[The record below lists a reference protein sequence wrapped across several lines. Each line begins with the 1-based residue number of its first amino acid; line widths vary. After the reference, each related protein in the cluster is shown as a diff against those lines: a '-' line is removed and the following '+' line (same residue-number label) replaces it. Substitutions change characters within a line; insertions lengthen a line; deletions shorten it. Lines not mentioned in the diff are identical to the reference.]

1 MKSVIQD
8 FYLYYITKN
17 ESLKREIND
26 LEKLC
31 DLLEMICNFQFELNK
46 KKNIK
51 KNDLLNIIYV
61 DK

>member
-17 ESLKREIND
+17 ESIKRKIND

-31 DLLEMICNFQFELNK
+31 DLLEMICNFQFGLNK
-46 KKNIK
+46 KKK
-51 KNDLLNIIYV
+51 YKE
-61 DK
+61 K